1 MNVAVLF
8 DLEDTL
14 VKTPWSVRQHVL
26 EFRRDT
32 RRKLIDLGIPK
43 TVLEGIKRATIM
55 RNIASE
61 YVQRHFSEERARM
74 YRREMETFLNHY
86 ELDSAKKSRLF
97 PETISTLQTLRELGA
112 KMGLVTN
119 TSRRAVDVVFEIH
132 GLKEFFD
139 IVVTREDVT
148 KLKPDP
154 EGVLLATRKLRAR
167 RFFVVGD
174 LVLDVLAA
182 KGANGLAIMV
192 TRDLQKSDSKDLF
205 KSLPEIQMEKKPA
218 PGEGRAFQADYV
230 IQSLREVPAI
240 VRAEER
246 KDRC

>member
-61 YVQRHFSEERARM
+61 YVQRHFSEERARI
-74 YRREMETFLNHY
+74 YRREMEIFLNHY

-119 TSRRAVDVVFEIH
+119 TSRRAVDVVFKIH
-132 GLKEFFD
+132 GLKKYFD
-139 IVVTREDVT
+139 VVVTREDVA

-154 EGVLLATRKLRAR
+154 EGVLVATRKLGAK
-167 RFFVVGD
+167 RFLVVGD
-174 LVLDVLAA
+174 LVLDMLAA
-182 KGANGLAIMV
+182 KGANGVAIMV
-192 TRDLQKSDSKDLF
+192 TRDLEKSDSQDLF
-205 KSLPEIQMEKKPA
+205 RSLPRILRENKRA
-218 PGEGRAFQADYV
+218 YGERGAFQADYN
-230 IQSLREVPAI
+230 IRSLREVPLI